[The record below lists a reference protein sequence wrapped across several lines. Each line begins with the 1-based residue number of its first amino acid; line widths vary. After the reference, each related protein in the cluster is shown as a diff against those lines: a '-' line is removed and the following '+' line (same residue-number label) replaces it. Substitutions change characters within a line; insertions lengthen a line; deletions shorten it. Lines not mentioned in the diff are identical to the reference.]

1 MFSPRCARMF
11 ASPEVGGMLFKWGV
25 GVVKPHPLLSPRKGL
40 KNEIVYF
47 CKLLRYEE
55 LCKPY

>member
-1 MFSPRCARMF
+1 MFF
-11 ASPEVGGMLFKWGV
+11 KWGEVGGQ
-25 GVVKPHPLLSPRKGL
+25 PQPLLSPRKGL
-40 KNEIVYF
+40 KNKIVYF

>member
-1 MFSPRCARMF
+1 MF
-11 ASPEVGGMLFKWGV
+11 ASPEVGGTFFIGV
-25 GVVKPHPLLSPRKGL
+25 GGSPKPQPLLSPHKGL
-40 KNEIVYF
+40 KNKIVYF

>member
-1 MFSPRCARMF
+1 MF
-11 ASPEVGGMLFKWGV
+11 ASPEVGGMFFKWGV

-40 KNEIVYF
+40 KNKIVYF